1 VARGPRGRFDASVIA
16 TGGLLSGAFALGT
29 ALLLRSWLST
39 DSGPTA
45 AALSEAFSL
54 LYGAAIGLAVG
65 AAFVAFA
72 ARTGPRM
79 LTGLIA
85 GLLGYAITL
94 APALV
99 VTAPNDVSL
108 AESISTA
115 AFAAILVAPA
125 ILLGAAVGAG
135 IAGYRRTGL
144 DRRFR

>member
-1 VARGPRGRFDASVIA
+1 MA
-16 TGGLLSGAFALGT
+16 GLLTGALALGT

-79 LTGLIA
+79 LTGSIA
-85 GLLGYAITL
+85 GFLGYAIIL

-99 VTAPNDVSL
+99 LTAPNDVSL
-108 AESISTA
+108 AESLSIV
-115 AFAAILVAPA
+115 AFAAALLAPA
-125 ILLGAAVGAG
+125 ILLGAAVGTG
-135 IAGYRRTGL
+135 IAGHRRTGL
-144 DRRFR
+144 YRRSR

>member
-1 VARGPRGRFDASVIA
+1 
-16 TGGLLSGAFALGT
+16 
-29 ALLLRSWLST
+29 
-39 DSGPTA
+39 
-45 AALSEAFSL
+45 LSEAFSL